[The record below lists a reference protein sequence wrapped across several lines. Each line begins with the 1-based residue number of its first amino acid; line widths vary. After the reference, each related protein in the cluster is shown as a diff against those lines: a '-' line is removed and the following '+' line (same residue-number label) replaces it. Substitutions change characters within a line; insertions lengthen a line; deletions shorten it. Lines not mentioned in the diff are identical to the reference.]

1 MKRLLTERRRKDALP
16 KINRRYETLKFIG
29 RGSFGVVYLVRRQA
43 DSRQCVL
50 KQVDMS
56 AMSDKDR
63 REAVN
68 ECEVLQKLR
77 RHPHIIRFI
86 EHFHDDDGKLC
97 IVMDYADGGDL
108 SQRIEL
114 QKRSG
119 GSGFSE
125 EQVLDWFVQIC
136 LALKHAHDRKVRGE
150 WSGRGIADGAPLRA
164 RAASA
169 PTPMPVKSRS
179 PFPPTATRALPR
191 ASAPAASHLRP
202 LRLARGCARFAG
214 CRRMAICLT
223 IFSFSFLCLV
233 SAALR

>member
-50 KQVDMS
+50 KQVDIS

-150 WSGRGIADGAPLRA
+150 WSGRGIADGAPALPPLRRRCPSNPA
-164 RAASA
+164 RPSRPRRRAPSRAHPLLPHRTYDRCASPAAA
-169 PTPMPVKSRS
+169 
-179 PFPPTATRALPR
+179 RALP
-191 ASAPAASHLRP
+191 AAG
-202 LRLARGCARFAG
+202 AWRF
-214 CRRMAICLT
+214 
-223 IFSFSFLCLV
+223 V
-233 SAALR
+233 